1 MLFLAGLPLEPKDVP
16 VFAPD
21 FVEFL
26 AAFAAM
32 VIAFAVLIALGY
44 WWQR

>member
-1 MLFLAGLPLEPKDVP
+1 MPFLALLPLDPKDVP

-32 VIAFAVLIALGY
+32 IIAFAVMVALGY

>member
-1 MLFLAGLPLEPKDVP
+1 MWFLITLPLDPKDVP

-32 VIAFAVLIALGY
+32 AIAFVILIILGQ

>member
-1 MLFLAGLPLEPKDVP
+1 MPFDVKDVP

-26 AAFAAM
+26 AAFLTMA
-32 VIAFAVLIALGY
+32 ISFAVMIILGN
-44 WWQR
+44 WWSR